1 VVLLVRIY
9 DLGSASSALFRL
21 CWKMNE
27 PRLNFSTV
35 LLQSLHE
42 LCCRLLSVLVNRV
55 YSIASFEVGYVSGE
69 TPPQFNPLG
78 PQIIKSVHDCS
89 SEPWRPDDREHTG
102 KPHDAIPHRGRYE
115 RRRTESG
122 ARKQQRRALT
132 GMADSWTP
140 QKVASYYRA
149 SRAPGEVRMRHLER
163 RYDIRGVRADV
174 SPGDTVKGG

>member
-132 GMADSWTP
+132 GMADSWTRRRSP
-140 QKVASYYRA
+140 RIIAR
-149 SRAPGEVRMRHLER
+149 RER
-163 RYDIRGVRADV
+163 LGKLGCGIL
-174 SPGDTVKGG
+174 SGDTISEVCVRTCRRAIR